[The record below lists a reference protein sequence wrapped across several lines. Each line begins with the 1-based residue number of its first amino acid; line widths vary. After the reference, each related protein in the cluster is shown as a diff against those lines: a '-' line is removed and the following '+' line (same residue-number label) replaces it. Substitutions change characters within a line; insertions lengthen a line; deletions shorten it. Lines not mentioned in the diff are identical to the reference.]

1 MQFENIYAF
10 TYQKTLL
17 HALLLFVTKIIEGHH
32 CILKLPKKL
41 FYLLQQTPF
50 KNDEKCL
57 LFHLLKLFSF
67 SRYLNFC
74 LGVLVM

>member
-1 MQFENIYAF
+1 MQFENIYTF

-17 HALLLFVTKIIEGHH
+17 HALLLFVIKIIESHH
-32 CILKLPKKL
+32 GILKLPNKF

-57 LFHLLKLFSF
+57 LFNLLKLFSF